1 MNLLSSL
8 IIITLYYYIYIIK
21 LNFFSIQCILD
32 FKCNS
37 SFMTSKSTEIIV
49 PTTTYSSKKIFYS
62 QSGKLNQRN
71 YEGYYAATDILTV
84 RQ

>member
-1 MNLLSSL
+1 MNLSFPL
-8 IIITLYYYIYIIK
+8 IIITLYHYIYM
-21 LNFFSIQCILD
+21 LNSIFFYSILD

-49 PTTTYSSKKIFYS
+49 PSTTYSSKKIFYS

>member
-1 MNLLSSL
+1 
-8 IIITLYYYIYIIK
+8 
-21 LNFFSIQCILD
+21 
-32 FKCNS
+32 
-37 SFMTSKSTEIIV
+37 MTSKSTEIIV

>member
-1 MNLLSSL
+1 
-8 IIITLYYYIYIIK
+8 
-21 LNFFSIQCILD
+21 
-32 FKCNS
+32 
-37 SFMTSKSTEIIV
+37 MTSKSTEIIV
-49 PTTTYSSKKIFYS
+49 PSTTYSSKKIFYS